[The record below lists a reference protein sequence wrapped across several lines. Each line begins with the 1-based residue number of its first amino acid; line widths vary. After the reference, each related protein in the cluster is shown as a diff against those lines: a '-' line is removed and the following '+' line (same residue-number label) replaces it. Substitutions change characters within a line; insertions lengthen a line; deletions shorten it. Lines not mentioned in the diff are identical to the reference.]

1 MKMIEIK
8 NLCKYLD
15 HIRINNCK
23 MALPLVFACGDL
35 VIEIALLCRKNI
47 RTVVDIRKR
56 VITPAAI
63 PYITLDPEVSSKDD
77 NLSSS
82 TVYRNIRN

>member
-1 MKMIEIK
+1 
-8 NLCKYLD
+8 
-15 HIRINNCK
+15 

-47 RTVVDIRKR
+47 RTVVDMRKR

-63 PYITLDPEVSSKDD
+63 PYITLELEVSSKDD